1 MVDDVP
7 GSFSPPLEP
16 RAGQALSPR
25 RRSHGPI
32 IPAPAQERST
42 ARSRLQAGPFRE
54 PSTRRAAVP
63 PASSLL
69 GRFERIGAL
78 TGGAMQARSI
88 FLQPEPDR
96 LNRLALVVALASALT
111 GLTLLVSTTPH

>member
-1 MVDDVP
+1 M
-7 GSFSPPLEP
+7 L
-16 RAGQALSPR
+16 Q
-25 RRSHGPI
+25 
-32 IPAPAQERST
+32 
-42 ARSRLQAGPFRE
+42 ARSSQE
-54 PSTRRAAVP
+54 PSTRGAAVP
-63 PASSLL
+63 PASGLL

-78 TGGAMQARSI
+78 SGSSIQARSI